1 MKAHHQAEQEVA
13 KANKKNETVLK
24 KRKYNY
30 DRYHRLADTKT
41 RSSSLAGS
49 KPSKK
54 QPTKKKLLS
63 KRLPKVRPKG
73 FEAV

>member
-1 MKAHHQAEQEVA
+1 MKTHHLAEQEVA
-13 KANKKNETVLK
+13 KINKKNERVLK
-24 KRKYNY
+24 KRKYNQ
-30 DRYHRLADTKT
+30 DRYHKLADTKT

-54 QPTKKKLLS
+54 QPAEKKLLS

-73 FEAV
+73 FDTV